1 MIMKMPLMI
10 VLNNLTK
17 RKKNKKKIC
26 INLLCFLNLEKVI
39 KVIQRN
45 QMQMIIIA
53 LKGKVRNK

>member
-1 MIMKMPLMI
+1 MPLMI